1 MYFIST
7 LDSINET
14 NACTAGLPIR
24 WTVGRRHKFCRRGQI
39 LIPRPVLESPA
50 QTTRVCKSVRQPRGT
65 CHNGFLKSD
74 PAEVLPG
81 HCINLTSL
89 LPAMSYET

>member
-1 MYFIST
+1 MYFIWT
-7 LDSINET
+7 LNSINET

-50 QTTRVCKSVRQPRGT
+50 QTTRVNVLDFFVKPKNGISV
-65 CHNGFLKSD
+65 
-74 PAEVLPG
+74 
-81 HCINLTSL
+81 
-89 LPAMSYET
+89 SYIKRR